1 MSTFVDNSDDKSNT
15 NNDINITDSDNH
27 DNHNENSAIDEDHA
41 FIKEFVPE
49 AGIVFLLTINQIIY
63 LKCHKYYHYR
73 NLIID

>member
-1 MSTFVDNSDDKSNT
+1 MSTFVDSSADKSSTNSDINS

-49 AGIVFLLTINQIIY
+49 AGNLT
-63 LKCHKYYHYR
+63 YYQSNH
-73 NLIID
+73 IS